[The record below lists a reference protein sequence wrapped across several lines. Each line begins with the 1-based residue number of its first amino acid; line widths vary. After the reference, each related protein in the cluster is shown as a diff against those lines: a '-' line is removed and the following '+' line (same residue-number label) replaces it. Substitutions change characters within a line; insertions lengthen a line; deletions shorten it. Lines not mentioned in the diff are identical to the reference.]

1 MACYVIDAPPLLQL
15 EADGVEV
22 HGSHQLLRPTSSAR
36 RLWPSCSLL
45 SRNMTEHAELAL
57 HERMTAL
64 KMRLLG
70 DRVSRR
76 TAWKVATEQNCLF
89 AAEYV
94 AVCMLQADALVTV
107 DKAMASRATGLVPLA
122 RYSALFADA

>member
-1 MACYVIDAPPLLQL
+1 
-15 EADGVEV
+15 
-22 HGSHQLLRPTSSAR
+22 
-36 RLWPSCSLL
+36 
-45 SRNMTEHAELAL
+45 MTEHAALAQ

-76 TAWKVATEQNCLF
+76 TAWKVATEQNWDDLF

-107 DKAMASRATGLVPLA
+107 DKAMASRAKGLVPLA
-122 RYSALFADA
+122 PYSALFVDA